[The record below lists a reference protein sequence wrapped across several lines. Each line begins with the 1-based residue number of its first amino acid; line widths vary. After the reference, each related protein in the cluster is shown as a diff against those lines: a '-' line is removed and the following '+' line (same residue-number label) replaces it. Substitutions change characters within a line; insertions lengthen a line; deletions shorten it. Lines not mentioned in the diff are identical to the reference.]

1 MLFLCSGHENRRFK
15 VKGGFSDFCGS
26 GTEGSLFLNGVCDY
40 LIGSAQDLE
49 ITCSRQRVHFRTFTG
64 LGGEGYF
71 YTPDLKINVSNER
84 VHFQT
89 FTRLEGEGC
98 LCAPDLN
105 FNVSKLRV
113 IFRLLRVW
121 QGRAIFP
128 KWRSCLFFEEALKTW
143 KSRVRVNGLIFRVL
157 RVWEGRDMFMPRILK
172 SMFLSK

>member
-1 MLFLCSGHENRRFK
+1 M
-15 VKGGFSDFCGS
+15 
-26 GTEGSLFLNGVCDY
+26 
-40 LIGSAQDLE
+40 
-49 ITCSRQRVHFRTFTG
+49 G

-98 LCAPDLN
+98 LCAPDLK

-113 IFRLLRVW
+113 IFRLLRVR

-157 RVWEGRDMFMPRILK
+157 RVWEGRDIFMPRILK
-172 SMFLSK
+172 STFLSKACICKLLRVWKSISPKKRRSCVFFEEALRSRKSHFRIKGFVVGPSNLT

>member
-1 MLFLCSGHENRRFK
+1 MEGEGHCSQ
-15 VKGGFSDFCGS
+15 
-26 GTEGSLFLNGVCDY
+26 TEVMPFFR
-40 LIGSAQDLE
+40 GSARDLE
-49 ITCSRQRVHFRTFTG
+49 ITCSSQRVHFQTFTG

-98 LCAPDLN
+98 LCAPDLK

-121 QGRAIFP
+121 QGRVIFP
-128 KWRSCLFFEEALKTW
+128 KWRSCLFFKEALKTW

-157 RVWEGRDMFMPRILK
+157 RGWEGRDICMPRILK
-172 SMFLSK
+172 STFSKP